1 MVTTLKEIEEE
12 NQRGGTYFLGR
23 VLDYEGK
30 ISSWHLASEFCS

>member
-1 MVTTLKEIEEE
+1 MITTLKEIEEE

-30 ISSWHLASEFCS
+30 NIILALGQ